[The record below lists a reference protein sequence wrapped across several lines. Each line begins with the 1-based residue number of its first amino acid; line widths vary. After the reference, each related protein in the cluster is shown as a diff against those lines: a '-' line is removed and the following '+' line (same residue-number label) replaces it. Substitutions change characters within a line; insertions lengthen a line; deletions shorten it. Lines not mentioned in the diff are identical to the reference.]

1 MIVSKSQSQATLPEE
16 RSRRLTSCTI
26 GDSVLYH
33 SLSGLKDDRKKK
45 ADAIEF
51 CEVDDAVSAIFAS
64 RRTLA
69 LPTRGRAQP

>member
-33 SLSGLKDDRKKK
+33 SL
-45 ADAIEF
+45 IE
-51 CEVDDAVSAIFAS
+51 
-64 RRTLA
+64 LA
-69 LPTRGRAQP
+69 NVGSI